1 MAKVVSFGELLVDM
15 VSDADV
21 GLAAAPRFL
30 KAPGGAPANV
40 AVGLQRL
47 GIEARFVGQVG
58 ADPFGDW
65 LKEVIARE
73 NVDTDFLLQ
82 TDLARTTI
90 AFVATRA
97 DGKKDICFYRNPG
110 ADALLSPELIDEKL
124 FEGARIFHCGS
135 ISLSENPARAA
146 QFKAAHLARELGVL
160 VSFDPNWRPSIWR
173 DHSAARDLIWQM
185 MRLSDIVKVADE
197 EWEFVTGETNLE
209 KGAQR
214 ILEAGPKL
222 VVVTR
227 GAAGAY
233 FSCKN
238 CDGEIVSG
246 EAAGFSV
253 DAIDTLGAGD
263 AFVAGLLF
271 RLLEYSRLEDALTL
285 SGLQNALRF
294 ANACGALATMEC
306 GAIPALPTKMQ
317 AETFLRKA
325 HDEREIS

>member
-21 GLAAAPRFL
+21 GLAEAPRFL

-65 LKEVIARE
+65 LKEIIARE
-73 NVDTDFLLQ
+73 KVDTEFLLQ
-82 TDLARTTI
+82 TDLARTTL

-110 ADALLSPELIDEKL
+110 ADALLSPEDVSEKI

-135 ISLSENPARAA
+135 ISLSENPCRQA
-146 QFKAAHLARELGVL
+146 QFKAARLARTLGVL

-173 DHSAARDLIWQM
+173 DHSVAHDLIWKM
-185 MRLSDIVKVADE
+185 MRLSDVVKVADE
-197 EWEFVTGETNLE
+197 EWEFITGETGLSL
-209 KGAQR
+209 QS
-214 ILEAGPKL
+214 LEAGAQKIREAGPQL

-233 FSCKN
+233 FNFEKRNS
-238 CDGEIVSG
+238 EVVSG
-246 EAAGFSV
+246 EVAGHV
-253 DAIDTLGAGD
+253 VEAMDTLGAGD
-263 AFVAGLLF
+263 AFVAGLLL
-271 RLLEYSRLEDALTL
+271 RLLEYSRLEDALDFAE
-285 SGLQNALRF
+285 LQNILRF
-294 ANACGALATMEC
+294 ANACGALATMQC
-306 GAIPALPTKMQ
+306 GAIPALPTKI
-317 AETFLRKA
+317 EV
-325 HDEREIS
+325 EILL